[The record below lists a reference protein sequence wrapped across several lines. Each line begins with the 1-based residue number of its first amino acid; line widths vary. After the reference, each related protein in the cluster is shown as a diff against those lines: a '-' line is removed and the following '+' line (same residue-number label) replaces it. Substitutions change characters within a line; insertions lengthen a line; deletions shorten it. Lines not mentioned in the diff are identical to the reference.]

1 MQTET
6 RICFPKCVRN
16 ADRGRVKVGEPMG
29 LSIEHIEAIEDEAM
43 EEAIREIEQE
53 PIKNFV
59 PPMVEDEKPEQEGVV

>member
-1 MQTET
+1 
-6 RICFPKCVRN
+6 
-16 ADRGRVKVGEPMG
+16 MG